1 MKKENAPYKFIAI
14 TVYVHHAMV
23 EFKDLWGIVFNT
35 ELNGFYP
42 I

>member
-1 MKKENAPYKFIAI
+1 MKKENAPYKLIAI
-14 TVYVHHAMV
+14 TEYVHHAMV